1 MAFFEKVLKKDS
13 NIDIEEFL
21 NNLDNE
27 DDEEIYE
34 NVDAYVKPFSLEEE
48 NDVAVVV
55 GEVKKGNFVLLNI
68 SGLAKRNTLKLREL
82 IAGLKGQIETI
93 DGDIARIS
101 HDRLLVTPS
110 KVKIIKRRESA

>member
-1 MAFFEKVLKKDS
+1 MAFFEKVLRKDS
-13 NIDIEEFL
+13 DIDIEEFL

-27 DDEEIYE
+27 DEEEIYE
-34 NVDAYVKPFSLEEE
+34 NVDAYVKPCTLEEE
-48 NDVAVVV
+48 KDVTAVVD
-55 GEVKKGNFVLLNI
+55 EVKKGNFVLLNI
-68 SGLAKRNTLKLREL
+68 SGLAKRNALKLREL
-82 IAGLKGQIETI
+82 IGGIKGQIESI